1 MSEAVDYVALL
12 TAVPSV
18 LVVGD
23 ESFEFSLGLAEAAAA
38 RGKSAG
44 RWLCA
49 TAYEAAPVDA
59 AAATRAAELG
69 CLGAVVRQGV
79 DATRL
84 EGMHLC
90 EPSIQ
95 VDWIPPPAFGAVVFN
110 FPYVVVEGR
119 RPRVDD
125 NRELLVKFFASA
137 RRVLRPGGLVV
148 VALARAARAARRR
161 TRRPGAA
168 RRDAYQNSWRILD
181 AAARAD
187 LVLAAAGPPQFPGNY
202 APAGY
207 RRRGADR
214 RIADSYV
221 KLSVAHV
228 FRPEGS
234 CMPRHAVE
242 FAHDLSFWLPA
253 TAAVDEAFAACPAMA
268 PVDGIDDA
276 FAACAAAAAAAAGVG
291 LLAATRTDAYAC
303 PTTGA
308 TRGPTAR
315 SSRAAGARARNTAR
329 PWSRWRSRAART
341 KASGSCQGP
350 TPTKAAVRTTS
361 SCANSLCVCLST
373 TTPYELR
380 GEEETTRGVVRGT
393 SANPGRAPRGPP
405 PPRRRA
411 SRRLCENQP
420 TKSFLGDD
428 VAALAPSSRKES
440 TSPRK
445 FDFHTGQRHRP
456 RPGWRQFLLIR
467 ALPPF
472 RPPSRAACNG
482 RRRRPSTSRGGARA
496 ARASRGA
503 L

>member
-148 VALARAARAARRR
+148 VAPGGVREVEVVATPMGQPFAGKHSRYISMAQMS
-161 TRRPGAA
+161 TRRE
-168 RRDAYQNSWRILD
+168 S
-181 AAARAD
+181 AAAQ
-187 LVLAAAGPPQFPGNY
+187 P
-202 APAGY
+202 
-207 RRRGADR
+207 
-214 RIADSYV
+214 S
-221 KLSVAHV
+221 H
-228 FRPEGS
+228 
-234 CMPRHAVE
+234 
-242 FAHDLSFWLPA
+242 
-253 TAAVDEAFAACPAMA
+253 
-268 PVDGIDDA
+268 
-276 FAACAAAAAAAAGVG
+276 
-291 LLAATRTDAYAC
+291 
-303 PTTGA
+303 
-308 TRGPTAR
+308 
-315 SSRAAGARARNTAR
+315 
-329 PWSRWRSRAART
+329 
-341 KASGSCQGP
+341 
-350 TPTKAAVRTTS
+350 VRT
-361 SCANSLCVCLST
+361 V
-373 TTPYELR
+373 
-380 GEEETTRGVVRGT
+380 
-393 SANPGRAPRGPP
+393 
-405 PPRRRA
+405 
-411 SRRLCENQP
+411 
-420 TKSFLGDD
+420 
-428 VAALAPSSRKES
+428 PS
-440 TSPRK
+440 
-445 FDFHTGQRHRP
+445 
-456 RPGWRQFLLIR
+456 
-467 ALPPF
+467 
-472 RPPSRAACNG
+472 
-482 RRRRPSTSRGGARA
+482 GG
-496 ARASRGA
+496 S
-503 L
+503 

>member
-148 VALARAARAARRR
+148 VALARGQGGTPADATAG
-161 TRRPGAA
+161 T

-253 TAAVDEAFAACPAMA
+253 TAAVDDAFAACPAMA
-268 PVDGIDDA
+268 PADGIDDA

-303 PTTGA
+303 PTTGRHA
-308 TRGPTAR
+308 RTYRVVIASGRRACSKHR
-315 SSRAAGARARNTAR
+315 SSVVALEITRCAHEGLRFV
-329 PWSRWRSRAART
+329 PRSYANE
-341 KASGSCQGP
+341 GGGP
-350 TPTKAAVRTTS
+350 
-361 SCANSLCVCLST
+361 
-373 TTPYELR
+373 
-380 GEEETTRGVVRGT
+380 
-393 SANPGRAPRGPP
+393 
-405 PPRRRA
+405 
-411 SRRLCENQP
+411 
-420 TKSFLGDD
+420 DD
-428 VAALAPSSRKES
+428 
-440 TSPRK
+440 
-445 FDFHTGQRHRP
+445 
-456 RPGWRQFLLIR
+456 
-467 ALPPF
+467 
-472 RPPSRAACNG
+472 
-482 RRRRPSTSRGGARA
+482 
-496 ARASRGA
+496 
-503 L
+503 

>member
-49 TAYEAAPVDA
+49 TAYEAAPVAA

-148 VALARAARAARRR
+148 VALARGQGGTPADATAG
-161 TRRPGAA
+161 T

-181 AAARAD
+181 AAARAH
-187 LVLAAAGPPQFPGNY
+187 VAAC
-202 APAGY
+202 
-207 RRRGADR
+207 
-214 RIADSYV
+214 
-221 KLSVAHV
+221 VA
-228 FRPEGS
+228 
-234 CMPRHAVE
+234 
-242 FAHDLSFWLPA
+242 A
-253 TAAVDEAFAACPAMA
+253 TAAAN
-268 PVDGIDDA
+268 
-276 FAACAAAAAAAAGVG
+276 AAAQAERSAVAAAERPLSWFPSTHAGVTAPAIM
-291 LLAATRTDAYAC
+291 AA
-303 PTTGA
+303 
-308 TRGPTAR
+308 
-315 SSRAAGARARNTAR
+315 
-329 PWSRWRSRAART
+329 
-341 KASGSCQGP
+341 
-350 TPTKAAVRTTS
+350 
-361 SCANSLCVCLST
+361 
-373 TTPYELR
+373 
-380 GEEETTRGVVRGT
+380 
-393 SANPGRAPRGPP
+393 
-405 PPRRRA
+405 
-411 SRRLCENQP
+411 
-420 TKSFLGDD
+420 
-428 VAALAPSSRKES
+428 
-440 TSPRK
+440 
-445 FDFHTGQRHRP
+445 
-456 RPGWRQFLLIR
+456 
-467 ALPPF
+467 PPF
-472 RPPSRAACNG
+472 IYQH
-482 RRRRPSTSRGGARA
+482 
-496 ARASRGA
+496 
-503 L
+503 